1 MIKNK
6 LKYKLS
12 LIKKIKMNKKQKNK
26 NEIS

>member
-26 NEIS
+26 NEIT